1 MSVVHAGAVLV
12 VGGAVALCAVAKHAD
27 KYTPEFIRGAG
38 PFRWNATALELL
50 TANILACQ
58 REPFWSEVTYIAAR
72 QRKPDFKRKKLVI
85 L

>member
-1 MSVVHAGAVLV
+1 MLGRSLLLGKVQSRYARSQSTQTN
-12 VGGAVALCAVAKHAD
+12 
-27 KYTPEFIRGAG
+27 TPRNEIRGAG
-38 PFRWNATALELL
+38 SFRWNATALELL